1 MYRSIPILI
10 VAFATAFA
18 QSPQPAFE
26 VASVK
31 PSTPQSVR
39 MFDGM
44 LAGGTVRN
52 PGMIAYTRAT
62 LDDLLTRAYDLADR
76 EQISG
81 PAWLGTEP
89 YDIFAKIPQGTTTE
103 QFRAMMRR
111 LLEERFKLTVH
122 HLTKDFPVYELA
134 VAKNGP
140 KLKESVDNAP
150 AAAKDGFPAL
160 RPDRPG
166 IAVKF
171 EGNRARLA
179 AHQEPLSALAKMLR
193 SPADRQVLDKTGLT
207 GTYDFTLEFSFRELT
222 AGAAGDD
229 PIPSLF
235 EALQQQLG
243 LKLEDKKAPFDL
255 VVVDHAEKV
264 PTEN

>member
-1 MYRSIPILI
+1 MYRAIP
-10 VAFATAFA
+10 VFVFALGAAFA

-31 PSTPQSVR
+31 PSPPQSVR

-44 LAGGTVRN
+44 MNGGGVRA

-81 PAWLGTEP
+81 PAWLDTEP
-89 YDIFAKIPQGTTTE
+89 YDIFAKIPPGTTTE

-111 LLEERFKLTVH
+111 LLDERFKLTVH
-122 HLTKDFPVYELA
+122 HLTKDFPVYELV

-140 KLKESVDNAP
+140 KFKEPGETST
-150 AAAKDGFPAL
+150 AAKPGMAMRFEDG
-160 RPDRPG
+160 
-166 IAVKF
+166 
-171 EGNRARLA
+171 RARLTS
-179 AHQEPLSALAKMLR
+179 HQEPLSMLAGMLR
-193 SPADRQVLDKTGLT
+193 TSAGRQVLDKTGLT
-207 GTYDFTLEFSFRELT
+207 GTYDFTLEFSIRGLT
-222 AGAAGDD
+222 AVPGDD
-229 PIPSLF
+229 PLPSLL

-243 LKLEDKKAPFDL
+243 LKSEDKKAPFDV

>member
-1 MYRSIPILI
+1 MYRSIPIFAFV
-10 VAFATAFA
+10 VAAAFS

-81 PAWLGTEP
+81 PAWLETEP
-89 YDIFAKIPQGTTTE
+89 YDIYAKIPAGTTTD
-103 QFRAMMRR
+103 QFRAMMRT
-111 LLEERFKLTVH
+111 LLAERFKLSVH
-122 HLTKDFPVYELA
+122 HLTKELPVYELV

-140 KLKESVDNAP
+140 KFKEPGETSTAGQP
-150 AAAKDGFPAL
+150 GMAMRFEDG
-160 RPDRPG
+160 
-166 IAVKF
+166 
-171 EGNRARLA
+171 RARLTS
-179 AHQEPLSALAKMLR
+179 HQEPLSMLAGMLR
-193 SPADRQVLDKTGLT
+193 TSAGRQVIDKTGLT
-207 GTYDFTLEFSFRELT
+207 GKYDFTLEFSLRELS
-222 AGAAGDD
+222 DD
-229 PIPSLF
+229 SLPSLLD
-235 EALQQQLG
+235 ALPQQLG
-243 LKLEDKKAPFDL
+243 LRLEDKKAPFDV
-255 VVVDHAEKV
+255 VVVDHAERV